1 MNLQLLAITPA
12 VLSLLSLNILSKTLL
27 TLSRAVY
34 QGRKLQSA
42 AAITRDFRNNLR
54 KLEKDLIL
62 PYSYKNI
69 PQIPIYTTTTTN
81 NNNKERIE
89 SLEETGKLLSGLFR
103 LQTILSVHSNCFDIT
118 ILSQIQVFLWLLLA
132 LCV

>member
-34 QGRKLQSA
+34 QSRKLQSA
-42 AAITRDFRNNLR
+42 AAISRDFRNNLR
-54 KLEKDLIL
+54 KLEKNLIL

-103 LQTILSVHSNCFDIT
+103 LQTILSVHSNCFDTT
-118 ILSQIQVFLWLLLA
+118 IVSQIKVFLYLLLA

>member
-34 QGRKLQSA
+34 QSRKLQSA
-42 AAITRDFRNNLR
+42 AAISRDFRNNLR
-54 KLEKDLIL
+54 KLEKNLIL

-69 PQIPIYTTTTTN
+69 PQIPIYTTTTN
-81 NNNKERIE
+81 NERIE
-89 SLEETGKLLSGLFR
+89 HLEETGKLLSGLFR